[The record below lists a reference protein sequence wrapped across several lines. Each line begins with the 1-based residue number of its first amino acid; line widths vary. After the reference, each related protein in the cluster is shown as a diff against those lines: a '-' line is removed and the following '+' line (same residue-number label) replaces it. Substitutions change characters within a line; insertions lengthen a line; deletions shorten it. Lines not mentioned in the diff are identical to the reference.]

1 MSEAKT
7 PAKSRVPRDE
17 AVRLGKEIYDKVVL
31 PKVERDHHGEYVAID
46 VDSRTWAVA
55 PSTRDAIEGLREQC
69 PDAINILCERVG
81 YRALRSYSGRS
92 LRRTE

>member
-7 PAKSRVPRDE
+7 PAKSRMPRGE
-17 AVRLGKEIYDKVVL
+17 AVRLGKEIYENSVL
-31 PKVERDHHGEYVAID
+31 ALVEKGHHGEYVAID
-46 VDSRTWAVA
+46 VDTKQWAIA
-55 PSTRDAIEGLREQC
+55 PTTRGAIGDLQSKC

-81 YRALRSYSGRS
+81 YRALHSFGGGS

>member
-7 PAKSRVPRDE
+7 PAKSRMPRDV
-17 AVRLGKEIYDKVVL
+17 AVRLGKEIYENSVL
-31 PKVERDHHGEYVAID
+31 PLVEKGHHGEYVAID
-46 VDSRTWAVA
+46 VDTRQWAIA
-55 PSTRDAIEGLREQC
+55 PTTRGAIEDLQAKC

-81 YRALRSYSGRS
+81 YKALRSYGGSS